1 MFSSGLPRV
10 RPRHLLRIALFS
22 AVVAV
27 PLAVTAGVTI
37 WPGQEPQDAP
47 AGANLDPKQPKGAS
61 APALVA
67 ARVSADPARTM
78 GTDPAGTMAADPA
91 GTMATT
97 GESEAQPE
105 VVNRTLTVAPGD
117 TLMGL
122 LVNAGIDRRE
132 AHNAITAL
140 RDVFRP
146 RDLRIGQNIELSLA
160 PASGATQDAGP
171 EPRLISFGLQ
181 PSVER
186 DVRVSRDGESGFLAL
201 SIDRPLEPRR
211 VGARGTIESSL
222 SVAGK
227 KAGLPMKVLAELI
240 RMYSFDVDFQRDL
253 RRGDSFEVLYSAM
266 FEQDGTLARP
276 DDILYAVLTLS
287 GKRIELYRFKPKGLH
302 TDYFDSKG
310 DSVRKT
316 LMRTP
321 IDGARLSSR
330 FGMRRHPVLGYSK
343 MHRGVDF
350 AAPRGTP
357 IYAAGDGVVEL
368 AGRNGA
374 YGRYVRIRHNST
386 YKTAY
391 AHMKRIKKG
400 IRKGKRVSQ
409 GQVIGY
415 VGSSGRATGPHLHYE
430 VLVNGRQISPR
441 KVKLPS
447 GENLKGKRL
456 KAFNIRRAEIDSL
469 RAEAFAGQALMV
481 SAECGETVNAEL
493 APASG
498 CPDDKAE

>member
-1 MFSSGLPRV
+1 MALA
-10 RPRHLLRIALFS
+10 IA
-22 AVVAV
+22 
-27 PLAVTAGVTI
+27 AGVTL
-37 WPGQEPQDAP
+37 WPGQEARSDSVGEIP
-47 AGANLDPKQPKGAS
+47 ASSPITS
-61 APALVA
+61 TVVA
-67 ARVSADPARTM
+67 AQALANTPPVNVTKTQPAI
-78 GTDPAGTMAADPA
+78 
-91 GTMATT
+91 
-97 GESEAQPE
+97 
-105 VVNRTLTVAPGD
+105 VKRTLTVAPGD

-122 LVNAGIDRRE
+122 LTDAGIDRRE
-132 AHNAITAL
+132 AYDAITAL

-146 RDLRIGQNIELSLA
+146 RDLRIGQDIELSLA
-160 PASGATQDAGP
+160 PASGGGTQGAGP

-186 DVRVSRDGESGFLAL
+186 DVRVSRDGGSGFLAL
-201 SIDRPLEPRR
+201 SIDRPLEQRR

-222 SVAGK
+222 SVAGQ

-266 FEQDGTLARP
+266 FEQDGALARP
-276 DDILYAVLTLS
+276 DDILYAALTLS
-287 GKRIELYRFKPKGLH
+287 GKRIELYRFTPKGH
-302 TDYFDSKG
+302 DTDYFDPKG

-330 FGMRRHPVLGYSK
+330 FGMRKHPILGYSK

-350 AAPRGTP
+350 AAPKGTP
-357 IYAAGDGVVEL
+357 IYAAGDGVIES
-368 AGRNGA
+368 AGRNGG
-374 YGRYVRIRHNST
+374 YGNYVRIRHNGT

-391 AHMKRIKKG
+391 AHMKRIRKG

-415 VGSSGRATGPHLHYE
+415 VGSTGRSTGPHLHYE

-447 GENLKGKRL
+447 GEKLKGKKL
-456 KAFNIRRAEIDSL
+456 EAYNIRRTEIDAA
-469 RAEAFAGQALMV
+469 RAEVFGGEALMV
-481 SAECGETVNAEL
+481 STGCADTNGAKL

-498 CPDDKAE
+498 CPAGKPK

>member
-1 MFSSGLPRV
+1 MPRV
-10 RPRHLLRIALFS
+10 RPRHFLRLALFGT
-22 AVVAV
+22 VLAV
-27 PLAVTAGVTI
+27 PLAVAAGVAI
-37 WPGQEPQDAP
+37 WPGQEAP
-47 AGANLDPKQPKGAS
+47 GGANLGQAQKSEAIVPVP
-61 APALVA
+61 
-67 ARVSADPARTM
+67 
-78 GTDPAGTMAADPA
+78 MAAVPDVTEAAASEIEIQPA
-91 GTMATT
+91 V
-97 GESEAQPE
+97 EK
-105 VVNRTLTVAPGD
+105 RTLTVAAGD

-122 LVNAGIDRRE
+122 LVKAGIDRRE
-132 AHNAITAL
+132 AHEAIAAL
-140 RDVFRP
+140 RDVYRP

-160 PASGATQDAGP
+160 VVNGAAQNDSQ
-171 EPRLISFGLQ
+171 EPRLIAFGLQ

-186 DVRVSRDGESGFLAL
+186 DVRVSRDDEAGFLAL
-201 SIDRPLEPRR
+201 SIDRPLEQRR

-222 SVAGK
+222 SLAGQ

-253 RRGDSFEVLYSAM
+253 RRGDSFEVLYDAR
-266 FEQDGTLARP
+266 FEEDGSLAVP
-276 DDILYAVLTLS
+276 DDILYAALTLS
-287 GKRIELYRFKPKGLH
+287 GKRIALYRFAPKGKNP
-302 TDYFDSKG
+302 DYYDTKG

-330 FGMRRHPVLGYSK
+330 FGMRKHPVLGYSK

-357 IYAAGDGVVEL
+357 IYAAGDGVIES
-368 AGRNGA
+368 AGRNGG
-374 YGRYVRIRHNST
+374 YGKYVRIRHNGT

-391 AHMKRIKKG
+391 AHMKSIRKG

-415 VGSSGRATGPHLHYE
+415 VGSTGRSTGPHLHYE

-447 GENLKGKRL
+447 GEKLKGKHL
-456 KAFNIRRAEIDSL
+456 KAFQARRAEIDTAL
-469 RAEAFAGQALMV
+469 TETLGPDLMV
-481 SAECGETVNAEL
+481 SADCTNGDC
-493 APASG
+493 PAGASQ
-498 CPDDKAE
+498 